1 MIFKMLNIH
10 EKKALT
16 VALIRKMQDTGSW
29 TGETHIQKL
38 TYFLEEFFNIDLNYD
53 FILYKH
59 GPFSFDL
66 RDELGALRADDFIVM
81 EPRRPFGASFKPSKR
96 ADLLENKYNDL
107 IREYKGELNFVVD
120 RLANKSVKELE
131 KVATALYVRNT
142 EGITDNFKIAK
153 KIVELK
159 PHVSLEDAES
169 AAEELRGYI
178 SEVEQ

>member
-1 MIFKMLNIH
+1 MLNIQ

-16 VALIRKMQDTGSW
+16 VELINKMQAAGSW
-29 TGETHIQKL
+29 TGETHIQKC
-38 TYFLEEFFNIDLNYD
+38 TYFLEEFFGIDLDYE

-81 EPRRPFGASFKPSKR
+81 EPRRPFGASFKPGKR
-96 ADLLENKYNDL
+96 ADLLENKYKDL
-107 IREYKGELNFVVD
+107 IREYDGKLSFVVD

-131 KVATALYVRNT
+131 KVATALYVRKT
-142 EGITDNFKIAK
+142 EGLTNNTDIAN

-159 PHVSLEDAES
+159 PHVSFEDAQS
-169 AAEELRGYI
+169 AAEELERYKNETEYSLI
-178 SEVEQ
+178 

>member
-1 MIFKMLNIH
+1 MLNIQ

-16 VALIRKMQDTGSW
+16 VALIRKMQNADSW
-29 TGETHIQKL
+29 TGETHIQKC
-38 TYFLEEFFNIDLNYD
+38 TYFLEEFFNIELNYD

-96 ADLLENKYNDL
+96 ADLLENKYNNL
-107 IREYKGELNFVVD
+107 IREYDRELSFVVD

-153 KIVELK
+153 KIVKLK
-159 PHVSLEDAES
+159 PHVSLEDAQS
-169 AAEELRGYI
+169 AAEELSGYI
-178 SEVEQ
+178 SEVDN